1 MQEKESI
8 QNLIEFHQRMMNEA
22 AMADSKHLYDI
33 HREALVK
40 LQDELNNIHDPLM
53 EGYPV

>member
-8 QNLIEFHQRMMNEA
+8 QNLIDFHQRMMNEA

-40 LQDELNNIHDPLM
+40 LQDELDNIHDPFM